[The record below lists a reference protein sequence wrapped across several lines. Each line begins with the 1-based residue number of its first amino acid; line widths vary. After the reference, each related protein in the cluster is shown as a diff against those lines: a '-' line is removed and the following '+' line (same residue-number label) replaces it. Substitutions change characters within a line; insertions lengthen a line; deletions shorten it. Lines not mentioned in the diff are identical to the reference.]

1 MIGNDIVDLNLA
13 KIQSNWQRKG
23 FLEKQFTQKEQCA
36 ILKAENPFVTVW
48 LFWSMKEAAYKCYTQ
63 KSNER
68 FYAPQKFD
76 CRLISETKGIVIF
89 EGNHFYT
96 TSFSSAS
103 YIYTT
108 AKEEESERLMFS
120 AVAMPSTLEFDLKNK
135 LAQETG
141 FSVDHIQKVKTT
153 MGAPRF
159 YHQEELLTASCSM
172 SHHGNYGAYAFNLA
186 NKL

>member
-1 MIGNDIVDLNLA
+1 
-13 KIQSNWQRKG
+13 
-23 FLEKQFTQKEQCA
+23 
-36 ILKAENPFVTVW
+36 
-48 LFWSMKEAAYKCYTQ
+48 
-63 KSNER
+63 
-68 FYAPQKFD
+68 
-76 CRLISETKGIVIF
+76 
-89 EGNHFYT
+89 
-96 TSFSSAS
+96 
-103 YIYTT
+103 
-108 AKEEESERLMFS
+108 MFS